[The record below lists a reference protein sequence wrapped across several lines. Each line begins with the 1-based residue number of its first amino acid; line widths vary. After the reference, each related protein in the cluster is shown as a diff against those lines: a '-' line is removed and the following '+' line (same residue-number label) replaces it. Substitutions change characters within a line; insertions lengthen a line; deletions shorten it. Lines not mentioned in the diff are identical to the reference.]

1 MQHRN
6 VPESTVTTFMTA
18 REAVSLIQDGDT
30 LAVNGFIGTVH
41 PEQLSKALEER
52 FLETGKPEG
61 LTLIYAAGQGDKKNK
76 SLNHLGHEKL
86 LARVIGGHWNMAPA
100 LGKLAIEEKVAA
112 YNLPQG
118 VISQLYR
125 DIAAGNLGTITH
137 VGLKTFVDPRL
148 DGGKLNKTATED
160 IVELVTI
167 TGHER
172 LLYKAMPI
180 TACLI
185 RGTYA
190 DEKGNVSLEHEGVV
204 ADATAMAQA
213 VRNSGGIVIVQV
225 AEKVKAGTLDPRL
238 VKLPHI
244 LVDVVVVVG
253 HELNQDD
260 FGTVS
265 RPACC
270 GELRLP
276 LESVPPLPLDER
288 KIIGRRAA
296 MELTPGSVVN
306 LGIGMPEA
314 IAAVAAEEGI
324 SEYMTL
330 TVEAGAV
337 GGVPAG
343 GFDFGL
349 SRNPDAILD
358 HSAQFDFYDG
368 GGLDIA
374 NLGLAECD
382 EAGNINV
389 SKLGSRIT
397 GCGGF
402 INITQNAK
410 RLFFCGSF
418 TAKNLA
424 IAVHNGKLRIE
435 HEGTTKKFIK
445 KVGHVTFS
453 GEHAAACG
461 QNVTYI
467 TERAVFILRN
477 DGLHLTEIAP
487 GVDLEK
493 DILAQMEFCPKMET
507 PPRLMDERIFR
518 PGPMGLAK
526 R

>member
-1 MQHRN
+1 
-6 VPESTVTTFMTA
+6 MTKFLSP
-18 REAVSLIQDGDT
+18 REAVDLIKDGDT
-30 LAVNGFIGTVH
+30 LAVNGFIGTAH
-41 PEQLSKALEER
+41 PEALSKALEER

-61 LTLIYAAGQGDKKNK
+61 LTLVYAAGQGDRKSK

-86 LARVIGGHWNMAPA
+86 LARVIGGHWNMAPK
-100 LGKLAIEEKVAA
+100 LGKLAAEEKVAA

-148 DGGKLNKTATED
+148 DGGKINKTAVED

-190 DEKGNVSLEHEGVV
+190 DEKGNVSMEHEGVV
-204 ADATAMAQA
+204 GDATAMAQA
-213 VRNSGGIVIVQV
+213 VKNSGGIVIVQV
-225 AEKVKAGTLDPRL
+225 AEKVKAGSLDPRL

-253 HELNQDD
+253 HDLNRDD
-260 FGTVS
+260 FGQVP

-270 GELRLP
+270 GEVRLP
-276 LESVPPLPLDER
+276 LASVPALPFDER

-296 MELTPGSVVN
+296 MELKPGSVVN
-306 LGIGMPEA
+306 LGIGMPET

-324 SEYMTL
+324 SDYMSL
-330 TVEAGAV
+330 TVEAGPV
-337 GGVPAG
+337 GGIPAG

-349 SRNPDAILD
+349 SVNPEAILD
-358 HSAQFDFYDG
+358 QSAQFDFYDG

-389 SKLGSRIT
+389 SKLGSHIT

-410 RLFFCGSF
+410 RLFFCGTF

-424 IAVHNGKLRIE
+424 IAVHDGKLRIAR
-435 HEGTTKKFIK
+435 EGETKKFIQH
-445 KVGHVTFS
+445 VGHVTFS

-461 QNVTYI
+461 KSVTYI
-467 TERAVFILRN
+467 TERAVFELRA

-487 GVDLEK
+487 GIDLEK
-493 DILAQMEFCPKMET
+493 DVLAQMEFRPKMET
-507 PPRLMDERIFR
+507 PPKHMDERIFR
-518 PGPMGLAK
+518 PGLMGLSN